1 MKKLALIALFPLIA
15 ACDDGYT
22 TEAEL
27 TAPLT
32 DNTVLE
38 EVKMQEVDVVGICP
52 VDVSEADRALY
63 PACE

>member
-1 MKKLALIALFPLIA
+1 MKKLALIALLPLIA

-27 TAPLT
+27 DAPLM
-32 DNTVLE
+32 DETVLE
-38 EVKMQEVDVVGICP
+38 EVEVQEIDVAGVCP